1 MQTLISE
8 TIQDILSLMVGE
20 YFRYSVALVAI
31 IGVLGLIYR
40 LTGKAR

>member
-20 YFRYSVALVAI
+20 YFRYSVGVVLL
-31 IGVLGLIYR
+31 IGVLGLFYR
-40 LTGKAR
+40 LAGKAR

>member
-1 MQTLISE
+1 
-8 TIQDILSLMVGE
+8 MVGE
-20 YFRYSVALVAI
+20 YFRYSVALVVI

>member
-8 TIQDILSLMVGE
+8 TIQYILNLMVGD
-20 YFRYSVALVAI
+20 YFRYSVALVVI

-40 LTGKAR
+40 LTGKAK

>member
-8 TIQDILSLMVGE
+8 TIQDILNLMVGE
-20 YFRYSVALVAI
+20 YFRYSVALVVI

-40 LTGKAR
+40 LTGKVK

>member
-8 TIQDILSLMVGE
+8 TIQDILNLMVGE
-20 YFRYSVALVAI
+20 YFRYSVVLVVI

>member
-8 TIQDILSLMVGE
+8 TIQDILNLMVGE
-20 YFRYSVALVAI
+20 YFRYSVSLVVI

>member
-8 TIQDILSLMVGE
+8 TIQDILILMVGE
-20 YFRYSVALVAI
+20 YFRYSVALVVI

>member
-20 YFRYSVALVAI
+20 YFRYTVALVFI

-40 LTGKAR
+40 LTGKAK